1 MKTSTGS
8 PQAPIADVDVAAVA
22 ALIGDRARCVMLHC
36 LLDSSE
42 RPAGELARAA
52 GVSATTASGHL
63 HRLVGA
69 GLLTVRACGR
79 HRYYGLA
86 GPQVAVALEA
96 LALIAPPM
104 PVRSL
109 RQASSAAALADAR
122 SCYDHL
128 AGHAGVT
135 LRAALL
141 DTGALSPHGPQD
153 HHLTATGQA
162 LLADLAAALL
172 RSRRLLA
179 RDCLD
184 WTERRPHLA
193 GALPAALLAR
203 FLELGWLA
211 RRRTDR
217 GLRVT
222 DLGRTQLAQLIR
234 PGLIDA
240 AHYALVPQT

>member
-1 MKTSTGS
+1 
-8 PQAPIADVDVAAVA
+8 
-22 ALIGDRARCVMLHC
+22 MLHC
-36 LLDSSE
+36 LLDGSE

-63 HRLVGA
+63 HRLA
-69 GLLTVRACGR
+69 RARLLTVRACGR
-79 HRYYGLA
+79 HRYYALA

-96 LALIAPPM
+96 LALIAPPT

-109 RQASSAAALADAR
+109 RQASSAVALAHAR

-128 AGHAGVT
+128 AGRAGVT
-135 LRAALL
+135 LRTALL
-141 DTGALSPHGPQD
+141 DTGALSPHGPRD
-153 HHLTATGQA
+153 HQLTASGRA
-162 LLADLAAALL
+162 LLADLGIDAGALL

-217 GLRVT
+217 GLRIT
-222 DLGRTQLAQLIR
+222 DLGRAQLAQLAQPSSVDRRPLR
-234 PGLIDA
+234 PG
-240 AHYALVPQT
+240 PQG